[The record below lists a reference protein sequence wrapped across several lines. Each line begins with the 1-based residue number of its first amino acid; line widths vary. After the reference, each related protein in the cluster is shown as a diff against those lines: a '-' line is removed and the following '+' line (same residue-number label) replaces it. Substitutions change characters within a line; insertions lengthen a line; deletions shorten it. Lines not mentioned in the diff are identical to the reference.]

1 MTARWPDGVCVLL
14 FTTFGGY
21 GGYGGNGEWERGFA
35 LMMLTIIN
43 FFILIYK
50 QSNNVYGRFIIR
62 YS

>member
-1 MTARWPDGVCVLL
+1 MGYVYCFLPLL
-14 FTTFGGY
+14 EDMVDMVVM
-21 GGYGGNGEWERGFA
+21 GNGKGGFA